1 MKIGIPKKQKGAA
14 AIEFALVFVI
24 FFVVLYGVLSY
35 SLPLLLMQSFNHS
48 TAEAARRSVA
58 VDPAALSNDAAYKK
72 AVEDV
77 AKSVLTEQLKW
88 VPTGLSGSITKTANY
103 NTTSKQLMVTVSVPA
118 VALATLMPVL
128 KFGTITVPKL
138 PDTLQAQSS
147 LQLQPLPS
155 PKS

>member
-24 FFVVLYGVLSY
+24 FFAVLYGVLSY

-58 VDPAALSNDAAYKK
+58 VDPAALNDAAYKK

-88 VPTGLSGSITKTANY
+88 VPTGLSGSISKTADY
-103 NTTSKQLMVTVSVPA
+103 NIASKQLLVTVSVPA

-128 KFGTITVPKL
+128 KLGTITVPDL
-138 PDTLQAQSS
+138 PTTLQAQSS

>member
-1 MKIGIPKKQKGAA
+1 MKIGIPNTQKGAA

-58 VDPAALSNDAAYKK
+58 VDPLALSDSDYKK
-72 AVEDV
+72 AVEAV
-77 AKSVLTEQLKW
+77 AESVLTEQLKW
-88 VPTGLSGSITKTANY
+88 VPTALSGSITQTADY
-103 NTTSKQLMVTVSVPA
+103 NIASKQLKVTVSVPA

-128 KFGTITVPKL
+128 KLGAITVPNL